1 MPAPRH
7 ARRPP
12 GCRPG
17 TDFALAAR
25 SDNLQSVA
33 KRADAIESTVSAALA
48 PCQQHVARSLLHSE
62 LCACLPQFSG
72 LWPAGKG
79 GWFGQYS
86 SPGSGVAA
94 HDQPG
99 RPMLAMAGGP
109 CSYGEGRLRTLGSS
123 GRPARLR
130 RRRRPGVAQ
139 HIALPSPKFAAVT
152 LRNCPAAAAHTA
164 TAAGQLRPQPGSR
177 QPDSDVAGTHDDFTL
192 SLRCLGTENADE
204 YERPFSDVRAG
215 TFARK

>member
-33 KRADAIESTVSAALA
+33 KRAAAIESTVSAALG
-48 PCQQHVARSLLHSE
+48 PCQQHVARSLLHNES
-62 LCACLPQFSG
+62 CACLLQFSG

-152 LRNCPAAAAHTA
+152 VACRPGSRSPHRDGRRAVAAAAGI
-164 TAAGQLRPQPGSR
+164 TAAGQRRGRDPR
-177 QPDSDVAGTHDDFTL
+177 RFTP